1 MVPYLSFVAVLKV
14 LLPIQLREAGPV
26 SEIEMIKLS
35 TWEWYLLLS
44 VVVLIIWLLILFQAR
59 SSGAHELALDS
70 EVTDQE
76 ISDSHA
82 ANHHPD

>member
-1 MVPYLSFVAVLKV
+1 MVTYLSFVAVLKV
-14 LLPIQLREAGPV
+14 LLPIQLQEAGPV

-35 TWEWYLLLS
+35 TWEWYLLLL
-44 VVVLIIWLLILFQAR
+44 VVVLIIWLLILNQAR

-76 ISDSHA
+76 ISVSHA